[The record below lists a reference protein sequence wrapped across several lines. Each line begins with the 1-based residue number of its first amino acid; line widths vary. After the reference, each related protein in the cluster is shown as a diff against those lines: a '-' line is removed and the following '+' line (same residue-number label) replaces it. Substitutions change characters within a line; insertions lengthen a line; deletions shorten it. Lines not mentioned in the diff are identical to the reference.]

1 MKKKKP
7 RKVKK
12 YRCRVIDAYGP
23 ECGSAKGKISLAV
36 SFGVKPEFDP
46 VGKW

>member
-36 SFGVKPEFDP
+36 CFGRGEWDP
-46 VGKW
+46 VGKF